1 MKMNEPMLPIRPQR
15 LKKLLHRLIDIYS
28 PSGKEEEILDFL
40 HGYLKRAGL
49 PLMLQSVD
57 GYRHN
62 LIVMPPEMNIRLVL
76 LGHVDT
82 VAAYDL
88 EHYGYEEQGDL
99 VVGLG
104 AADMKG
110 GCAAMIEA
118 YMALCGSGH
127 TRPPVAL
134 ALVVGEEEEGDGT
147 RRLVKDFH
155 CPWALLGEPTDLQP
169 CLSHYGYLEVE
180 IVTTGKRVHASLANR
195 RLNPIDS
202 MLRLLLK
209 LSQHIE
215 DQWPQMVYNLRELS
229 SSQAGFAVPERCNAW
244 IDIHVPPKA
253 PLGAIT
259 MEFEEILAREHRE
272 NPDFSGTLRFA
283 TIHGGYEL
291 PEKGPMVDTL
301 RNVFAKHSLPWE
313 PRSFPSH
320 SDANLLWAAGM
331 KPILLGCG
339 RLEKA
344 HAPDESVAFG
354 QVMSAARLYFDMLIS
369 LCG

>member
-1 MKMNEPMLPIRPQR
+1 MTPIRPQR
-15 LKKLLHRLIDIYS
+15 LKKLLHKLMDIYS

-40 HGYLKRAGL
+40 QGLLKRAGL
-49 PLMLQSVD
+49 PVVAQSVD
-57 GYRHN
+57 DSRYN
-62 LIVMPPEMNIRLVL
+62 LVVVPPDTDIRLFL
-76 LGHVDT
+76 IGHVDT
-82 VAAYDL
+82 VFAYDL
-88 EHYGYEEQGDL
+88 EHFGFEEHGDL

-118 YMALCGSGH
+118 FMALWENGC
-127 TRPPVAL
+127 TNLPVAL

-147 RRLVKDFH
+147 KKLVKDFH
-155 CPWALLGEPTDLQP
+155 CPWALIGEPTDLRP
-169 CLSHYGYLEVE
+169 CLSHHGYLEAE
-180 IVTTGKRVHASLANR
+180 ITTTGKRMHASLANR
-195 RLNPIDS
+195 TLNPIEG

-215 DQWPQMVYNLRELS
+215 SQWPQMVFNIRELS

-244 IDIHVPPKA
+244 LDIHIPPKS

-259 MEFEEILAREHRE
+259 MEIEEILANERRE
-272 NPDFSGTLRFA
+272 NPDFNGVLRFT

-291 PEKGPMVDTL
+291 PEKGQVVDTL
-301 RNVFAKHSLPWE
+301 KSVFRTHALPWE

-339 RLEKA
+339 QLEKA
-344 HAPDESVAFG
+344 HSPDEAVSFK
-354 QVMSAARLYFDMLIS
+354 QVLLAAELYFDVMRAF
-369 LCG
+369 CA